1 MNKDQRLL
9 AEQYELVLTQEAT
22 IFDFPSYNS
31 KIQEK
36 DFYQLI
42 DRNFQNNK
50 EKIFKQFEAFRQGIM
65 DKSINKVS
73 NPYRVDTFGYY
84 LYNLAIG
91 NKR

>member
-1 MNKDQRLL
+1 MNKDERLL

-42 DRNFQNNK
+42 DRNFRGDK
-50 EKIFKQFEAFRQGIM
+50 EKLYKQFEAFRQGVT
-65 DKSINKVS
+65 DKSNNKIS
-73 NPYRVDTFGYY
+73 NPYREGTFGYY
-84 LYNLAIG
+84 LYNLAVG
-91 NKR
+91 SKR